1 MPKKTFLIKN
11 FNTGLVGADHGADL
25 PETSMLEG
33 GNINVNRNLGVVEL
47 SGSYKDAYRTD
58 DVNADGTSAIFHA
71 PLNHIGFPGRGIF
84 YFTSDYNNLA
94 APLKNVSNADNFD
107 ADAKYNWF
115 PPAIGNVQP
124 FKFSTDKRYGIG
136 EKSDDKPTEY
146 FIVATKHP
154 RSLLGANANAIWT
167 AASFFDSPGL
177 IGTSFH
183 IYERSRSTNMDLY
196 GNNGVSGDGKYN
208 GWLYDAWIGTSTP
221 FGSLWDDYFDET
233 NPTYS
238 EGWFPVYYIANGSIR
253 ISDGG
258 FLPQNTAKMLISYM
272 RDSTL
277 YSGLTKTKDDV
288 DLSAGIEAVKVDN
301 WVADKGD
308 NGLLNKPNVV
318 WGSSWDWFYYMTATN
333 VAGIVN
339 TAIDV
344 YNDENGTGLTDL
356 EDCVFF
362 MSPGTSQNQ
371 TGESHSA
378 VGQIDDWETF
388 GASWTTDMPHKD
400 GTVICSVACKGPSI
414 TEGLELDDRS
424 VAGIQIAWG
433 ESESGESLFDVYFS
447 YVYDNGEES
456 TLTKVGRGHAWD
468 WTDFEGG
475 KFTVSNGFGWKGPDF
490 GPGVNLEFY
499 WSVDPARRRA
509 NPRIKGIRCYIKN
522 NKSAQNID
530 GSISIDEYNLVSEM
544 SYELGARSPGS
555 SSWEDWY
562 PEPLYREGGS
572 LSSPPYPARQ
582 ERFACKSEC
591 AIFSETFY
599 SLHGYNPESIKP
611 CYFKTALVVN
621 NRTYVGNVKFDGKLY
636 PDRMMKTQIGEY
648 DTFTEN
654 GFIDVAVDDGD
665 SIVHLE
671 SFADRILQYKENTVH
686 IINIQ
691 KEFEFLE
698 TSIKYAGISN
708 PSQVISTDMGIFW
721 ANRQGLWQYNG
732 EQVVNLL
739 VNRKN
744 ISNKS
749 LRVTNGVISD
759 VLDQWQNVFVDDK
772 DEAPVLSYDPINKDV
787 IVMTQLKYEPN
798 RMKADLE
805 PDDSGILYVLHDLD
819 NDGDIDIQD
828 NVIGT
833 DSIKTC
839 FLNNDISQW
848 EAYSGGANNP
858 TVAAD
863 AGNKAMKI
871 TTTSHTQ
878 NQGAKLAF
886 SKLRGNL
893 GDLVVG
899 ETYRITLDLKAAST
913 PNFKVILG
921 QTVSDLTA
929 VDGSSKKG
937 AALSNTF
944 TTYQADVVI
953 ADFTDNDDDLIIY
966 NPSSSSVY
974 NIYVRNVSVKKAP
987 KSKDDIA
994 FIWNTEKGN
1003 LVQLFHKGERTQK
1016 SNSIVTVNGDS
1027 MFMANSLFH
1036 FAEGY
1041 DSEQNGYIGVDE
1053 RSRFKIWDRDAVA
1066 DSKRDKQ
1073 NLFLMTKSIDFENHA
1088 LRKVV
1093 SSIHFTYKST
1103 GPNYL
1108 VPFIKAYFLDG
1119 AAPFTYYMCQSDAGS
1134 VAATALDDETW
1145 NGLLPT
1151 TSGNYETYKYK
1162 NVLSLGTNGTP
1173 VSMRSKIK
1181 NVGAIQ
1187 IGLAK
1192 FYIDGNIASDFSLE
1206 EISITYRDKS
1216 PK

>member
-11 FNTGLVGADHGADL
+11 FDTGLVGADHGADL

-94 APLKNVSNADNFD
+94 APLKNVSNTDNFD

-124 FKFSTDKRYGIG
+124 FKFSNDKRYGIG

-208 GWLYDAWIGTSTP
+208 GWLYDAWIGTSAP

-277 YSGLTKTKDDV
+277 YSGLTKTKDNV
-288 DLSAGIEAVKVDN
+288 DLSAEIEAVKVDN
-301 WVADKGD
+301 WVADKGN

-318 WGSSWDWFYYMTATN
+318 WGATLDWWVDFYYQAN
-333 VAGIVN
+333 VDQCVN
-339 TAIDV
+339 QAINF
-344 YNDENGTGLTDL
+344 YNEENGTSITNL

-362 MSPGTSQNQ
+362 LSQGSNSQEQ
-371 TGESHSA
+371 TGECSSM
-378 VGQIDDWETF
+378 VGQIDDWYNTNYVIP
-388 GASWTTDMPHKD
+388 GWGVPMPHED
-400 GTVICSVACKGPSI
+400 GSILCSISCKGPNLI
-414 TEGLELDDRS
+414 EGLEIDSRA
-424 VAGIQIAWG
+424 VAGIQIAFG
-433 ESESGESLFDVYFS
+433 KSESGESYFDMYFS

-456 TLTKVGRGHAWD
+456 TLTKVGGGYSWQD
-468 WTDFEGG
+468 VQDGTEG
-475 KFTVSNGFGWKGPDF
+475 TAVVSNGFGWLGPES
-490 GPGVNLEFY
+490 GPGVNLQFY

-522 NKSAQNID
+522 NKSSHNID

-562 PEPLYREGGS
+562 PEPLYES
-572 LSSPPYPARQ
+572 TTANQ
-582 ERFACKSEC
+582 KRFACKSEC

-671 SFADRILQYKENTVH
+671 SFADRILQFKENTVH

-721 ANRQGLWQYNG
+721 ANRQGLWQYDG

-749 LRVTNGVISD
+749 LRVTDGVISD
-759 VLDQWQNVFVDDK
+759 VLDQWQNVFADDK

-798 RMKADLE
+798 RIKADLATE
-805 PDDSGILYVLHDLD
+805 GVALALHDLN
-819 NDGDIDIQD
+819 NDGNIDVLD
-828 NVIGT
+828 NQIAA
-833 DSIKTC
+833 DSPNTC
-839 FLNNDISQW
+839 FLNNNIGQW

-878 NQGAKLAF
+878 DQGAKLAF
-886 SKLRGNL
+886 SQLRGNL

-913 PNFKVILG
+913 PNFKVLLG

-994 FIWNTEKGN
+994 FIWNTEKRN

-1041 DSEQNGYIGVDE
+1041 DSEQNGYIGIDE
-1053 RSRFKIWDRDAVA
+1053 RSRFKIWDRDAVS

-1151 TSGNYETYKYK
+1151 TLGNYETYKYK

-1173 VSMRSKIK
+1173 ASMRSKIK